1 MINIDIQQGQ
11 FCEVVDDK
19 CFHLETEQGILL
31 ISVEQYSINNIT
43 FPTSSEAVNYILNN

>member
-19 CFHLETEQGILL
+19 CLHLETEQGILL
-31 ISVEQYSINNIT
+31 ISVEQYTINYIT
-43 FPTSSEAVNYILNN
+43 FPTSSEAVFFILNF

>member
-31 ISVEQYSINNIT
+31 ISVEQYTINGNQ
-43 FPTSSEAVNYILNN
+43 FPTSSEAVFFILNF